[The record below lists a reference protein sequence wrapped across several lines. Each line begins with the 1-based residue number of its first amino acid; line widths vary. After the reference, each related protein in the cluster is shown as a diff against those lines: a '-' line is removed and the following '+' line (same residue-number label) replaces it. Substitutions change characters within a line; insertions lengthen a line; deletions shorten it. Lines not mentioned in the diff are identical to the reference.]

1 MDKKEVSHMKEL
13 LNYANTY
20 IRKMN
25 ISDFAMLKVCVF
37 SLGLLAGFAVPKRHK
52 KKAAGIAA
60 TAFAFTYAPL
70 MTKLLVTVLEESKN
84 QSTE

>member
-1 MDKKEVSHMKEL
+1 MKEV

-25 ISDFAMLKVCVF
+25 IADFAMLKVCLC
-37 SLGLLAGFAVPKRHK
+37 SLGLLAGLAIPKKHK

-60 TAFAFTYAPL
+60 TTFAFTYAPL
-70 MTKLLVTVLEESKN
+70 MTKLLVTVLEDSKKQN
-84 QSTE
+84 

>member
-1 MDKKEVSHMKEL
+1 MKEL

-25 ISDFAMLKVCVF
+25 VSDVAMLKVCLC
-37 SLGLLAGFAVPKRHK
+37 SLGLLAGLAIPKNHK
-52 KKAAGIAA
+52 KKAVGIAS

-70 MTKLLVTVLEESKN
+70 MTKFLVTVLEESKKQN
-84 QSTE
+84 